1 MGGDAMDD
9 DFEDSDDE
17 GKNQNLPFKQINF
30 YVTWAFILKLLKYGS
45 FCTMLMLLYPNIIL
59 VVYAE

>member
-1 MGGDAMDD
+1 MGGDAMED

-30 YVTWAFILKLLKYGS
+30 YVT
-45 FCTMLMLLYPNIIL
+45 
-59 VVYAE
+59 